1 MKNAGP
7 SSADPVFCDRR
18 RDAARGGRRKESLEK
33 RTQRAGAAV
42 FSGGGGFRRTG
53 GQHSP
58 ALPVCAGIFQG
69 RGLVPIKSERPVSA
83 VFRPE
88 SDRGFSGSL

>member
-42 FSGGGGFRRTG
+42 FSGGGGFRKAVWEKRLKITG
-53 GQHSP
+53 KTHFSP
-58 ALPVCAGIFQG
+58 CIF
-69 RGLVPIKSERPVSA
+69 
-83 VFRPE
+83 
-88 SDRGFSGSL
+88 FSVMVN